1 MEKKKVIELKIIENR
16 KKSKKNKENF
26 ENLKKD
32 FYELIDN
39 IIEIDFINIKNK
51 ESKNYIKTN
60 LIEFLKLYINLNRNI
75 INMNESNKIVKSIV
89 DNLINSV
96 IFRIDN
102 IKDKELIK
110 NIDLTKIK
118 EKIEI
123 NSVKKI

>member
-1 MEKKKVIELKIIENR
+1 MHNT
-16 KKSKKNKENF
+16 
-26 ENLKKD
+26 
-32 FYELIDN
+32 
-39 IIEIDFINIKNK
+39 KNK